1 MANLFQNTS
10 LVARDAAIELHGAIT
25 TAGLMSGRH
34 EQAFAQKVGDFVD
47 VKVRPIMSANRHTG
61 SGAFTVSDI
70 SEGKVRLQ
78 IKHRVYVKHVL
89 TAQEM
94 AFNVDD
100 FATQVTRPAML
111 ALAKDVDS
119 FLIDQLAAGFARN
132 LVGTDG
138 TDPSTIDH
146 LVAAY
151 VKLFDN
157 ESPTDNLGGILT
169 STALGSFLKLPQF
182 TNRDYGDEKTAGLRN
197 ALLSQL
203 YGMNFYPNQRAGSH
217 DRGDIAGTV
226 LVKGASQTGTSIIVD
241 GFTAATGTVKKG
253 TRLTFAG
260 DTTIYTV
267 AADATIA
274 ANTATL
280 VLTSAKTVAAA
291 DDAAVTFKTALRQ
304 NVVFHPDAAAKAIIA
319 PMPQR
324 GNPSSVGVFEGLSVR
339 TTFESSISDS
349 STGDSEAVLY
359 DAFVAGEVIVPEC
372 GVVMQGS

>member
-1 MANLFQNTS
+1 
-10 LVARDAAIELHGAIT
+10 
-25 TAGLMSGRH
+25 
-34 EQAFAQKVGDFVD
+34 VGDFVE
-47 VKVRPIMSANRHTG
+47 VKTRPIMSANRHTG

-70 SEGKVRLQ
+70 SEGKVKLK
-78 IKHRVYVKHVL
+78 IKHRAYVKHVL
-89 TAQEM
+89 TAQEL

-111 ALAKDVDS
+111 ALAKDIDS

-138 TDPSTIDH
+138 ADPSTIDH
-146 LVAAY
+146 LIAAY
-151 VKLFDN
+151 VRLFDN

-169 STALGSFLKLPQF
+169 STALGAFLKLPQF

-203 YGMNFYPNQRAGSH
+203 YGINFYPNQRAGSL

-226 LVKGASQTGTSIIVD
+226 LVKGATQTGTSIVVD
-241 GFTAATGTVKKG
+241 GFTAATGTVRKG

-260 DTTIYTV
+260 DTTVYTV

-291 DDAAVTFKTALRQ
+291 DDAALTFKTAARQ

-319 PMPQR
+319 PVPQR

-349 STGDSEAVLY
+349 QTGDSEAVLF

-372 GVVMQGS
+372 GVVMQG